1 MEPRRDNIQ
10 IIDDSLVSDPPTQ
23 FIDTGFNDIP
33 KEGEFQESKIGH
45 SRDES
50 RVSEIQ
56 PPALLLNDNQCEW
69 DSMLEL
75 DITRDGIDPNDL
87 EIIQK

>member
-45 SRDES
+45 IRDES
-50 RVSEIQ
+50 RVSEI
-56 PPALLLNDNQCEW
+56 
-69 DSMLEL
+69 
-75 DITRDGIDPNDL
+75 
-87 EIIQK
+87 

>member
-23 FIDTGFNDIP
+23 FIDTRFNDIP
-33 KEGEFQESKIGH
+33 KEAEFQESKIGH

-50 RVSEIQ
+50 RVSEI
-56 PPALLLNDNQCEW
+56 
-69 DSMLEL
+69 
-75 DITRDGIDPNDL
+75 
-87 EIIQK
+87 